1 MSEAAHAQATSR
13 TQHPRHLTGDR
24 DWIQAYREQASPAV
38 LASRAQDVL
47 SEVALRHRDHFRQ
60 RPAGT
65 DALLVEAARTPGMSC
80 LMTCVDDR
88 PFMVD
93 TTLMVLRDAG
103 LAVDWLIHPVLR
115 VQRDGAGRLEGLAP
129 AGSGHAESWIY
140 VEFEGVLDAA
150 AAAQLGQQL
159 HLRLAQLRAVVGDF
173 GAMRARLQELVEELA
188 HCPPGIV
195 GEEVAEARE
204 FLRWLDADR
213 FTFIACSESITASD
227 ASGRAGFQPR
237 PEAGLG
243 LARDHGPLADTEA
256 LIAPREELDKYVESP
271 RVVVVTKAL
280 RRAPIH
286 HDEPLDVISVKRFDA
301 QGRVNGLVRF
311 VGLFAA
317 EAYQEAPWVIP
328 LIRRKCQRVLDGSR
342 LDLASHSGKAL
353 AEILGGFPRDELFQS
368 GEDELLRTCIG
379 ILDLPDR
386 QQLRLFM
393 RRDRYGRFFSALV
406 YIPRERYSR
415 ELRDR
420 IGQEL
425 LLACGGQ
432 GLDRTVEFLRGGFA
446 RIRFQVRT
454 PPGTVLDTPVEAIEQ
469 RLLDATR
476 PFRDQLRAAL
486 AEHGAAEVGA
496 LTARFGEAFT
506 PAYLE
511 RTAAAD
517 VAADTVALAGLDAA
531 HPVHAALRLGAAPTR
546 LKLFC
551 WREPLALADVLPVL
565 QNFGI
570 RSVRQDPE
578 PVRPRDGDTLWV
590 QDFEVEIP
598 PGSTPE
604 AARELETLL
613 PQVLRGAAEDDGLNR
628 LVLAAA
634 LSLRQIVVLRVLARY
649 VNQIGLPYGRT
660 DIERILAA
668 NADVARL
675 LVQQFEARF
684 DPAIDAARR
693 SEMEAAGTKALDEA
707 LDQVAGLDADRILRA
722 LVSVVR
728 AGLRTNFWQRDADGR
743 PKPWVSLKLD
753 PSKVPELPQPRPL
766 FEIWVC
772 SPTVEGVHL
781 RGGKVARGGLR
792 WSDRSEDF
800 RTEVLGLMKAQQ
812 VKNVVIVPVGA
823 KGGFV
828 TKKSPPPA
836 EREAW
841 MAYGIECYRTF
852 LRGLLDL
859 TDNRVGDGIVAPR
872 DTVRHDG
879 DDPYLVVAAD
889 KGTATFSDIA
899 NGVAAD
905 YGFWLGDAFASGGSV
920 GYDHK
925 KMGITARGAWESV
938 KRHFRELKTDIA
950 REDFTVV
957 GIGDMSGDVFG
968 NGMLLSPH
976 IRLVAAFDHR
986 HVFLDPSPD
995 PQRSFA
1001 ERQRLFALPRS
1012 SWADYDT
1019 SLISK
1024 GGGVFA
1030 RSAKRVT
1037 VSPEAAQALGIA
1049 PGTLAPAELIRACLR
1064 APVDLLW
1071 NGGIGTYVKASSQ
1084 GNDQVRDRG
1093 NDAVRV
1099 DGRELRARVV
1109 GEGGNL
1115 GFTQAG
1121 RIEYALRGAGG
1132 HGGRINTD
1140 AIDNSGGVHCSD
1152 REVNIKIALNEI
1164 MAAGH
1169 ITRPGRDRLLAA
1181 MTDDVARFVLRDN
1194 EVQSGAISLI
1204 ESHAALRLD
1213 DHAALIRRLERDGRL
1228 DRALEGLPD
1237 DEEIQE
1243 RRGAARGL
1251 TRPEIAVLMAYAKMS
1266 LNEAALGSK
1275 LPDDPYFREA
1285 LLDNFPPALVHAHR
1299 AALEKHR
1306 LRREIV
1312 ATLLSNAVVNRMGAS
1327 FAHRLAE
1334 DQGASLA
1341 EVIAGYAAAHEL
1353 LESDHYWRDIETLD
1367 GKLPA
1372 AVQIR
1377 LMHLAADLIKHVS
1390 GWIVGARFGDAMGVG
1405 DIVAR
1410 YAPAVK
1416 EIESRLPD
1424 LLPTRYREDHD
1435 RHLSA
1440 LLSENVPEDLSRRLA
1455 ATKALGGAL
1464 DIADLA
1470 RNASVPLADAAT
1482 TYLELGERLRMPWLL
1497 SALVN
1502 LHVTSHWQALARS
1515 RLREDAYLLH
1525 RNLAA
1530 QVMAAGGVDAWA
1542 AANESRLKFSLGRL
1556 TEIQASGAQ
1565 DYAGLTVAVRE
1576 LYDLQRT

>member
-1 MSEAAHAQATSR
+1 MSLEAKENGPS
-13 TQHPRHLTGDR
+13 P
-24 DWIQAYREQASPAV
+24 IQQDIEPADTAWLNAYYASASPEV
-38 LASRAQDVL
+38 LKSRPDAL
-47 SEVALRHRDHFRQ
+47 LRELALRHRDRFRQ
-60 RPAGT
+60 RPQAV
-65 DALLVEAARTPGMSC
+65 DALRVEPGLTGGTIC
-80 LMTCVDDR
+80 VQTCMDDR
-88 PFMVD
+88 PFLVD

-103 LAVDWLIHPVLR
+103 CIVDWMVHPVLR
-115 VQRDGAGRLEGLAP
+115 VERDAAGRLIGLASP
-129 AGSGHAESWIY
+129 ESGQAESWIY
-140 VEFEGVLDAA
+140 LEFESALDTAGTSRLRD
-150 AAAQLGQQL
+150 QLQARSDQ
-159 HLRLAQLRAVVGDF
+159 LRLAVADYA
-173 GAMRARLQELVEELA
+173 AMRSRLHALVEELEHRPQGSDA
-188 HCPPGIV
+188 REID
-195 GEEVAEARE
+195 EARE

-213 FTFIACSESITASD
+213 FTFIACSESFTTLTSD
-227 ASGRAGFQPR
+227 GRARFQPL
-237 PEAGLG
+237 PAAGLG
-243 LARDHGPLADTEA
+243 LARENGVLADTEA

-280 RRAPIH
+280 QRAPIH
-286 HDEPLDVISVKRFDA
+286 HDEPLDVIGVKRFDV
-301 QGRVNGLVRF
+301 QGRVSGIVRL
-311 VGLFAA
+311 VGLFSA

-328 LIRRKCQRVLDGSR
+328 LIRRKCQRVLDGSK
-342 LDLASHSGKAL
+342 LDPDSHSGKAL
-353 AEILGGFPRDELFQS
+353 REILGGFPRDELFQS
-368 GEDELLRTCIG
+368 SEDELLRTCMG

-406 YIPRERYSR
+406 YLPRERYSR

-425 LLACGGQ
+425 MRACGGQ
-432 GLDRTVEFLRGGFA
+432 SLDRSVEFLRGGFA
-446 RIRFQVRT
+446 RIHFQVRT
-454 PPGTVLDTPVEAIEQ
+454 PPGTVLETGVDEIEQ
-469 RLLDATR
+469 GLLRATR
-476 PFRDQLRAAL
+476 PFREQLRAAL
-486 AEHGAAEVGA
+486 IEQGAPDAAALAE
-496 LTARFGEAFT
+496 RFGEAFT

-511 RTAAAD
+511 RTSAAEAG
-517 VAADTVALAGLDAA
+517 ADTLWLAGLDAA
-531 HPVHAALRLGAAPTR
+531 QPVHAALRLSDTPTR

-551 WREPLALADVLPVL
+551 WREPLALSDVLPVL

-570 RSVRQDPE
+570 RSLRQDPE
-578 PVRPRDGDTLWV
+578 PVRPRAGELLWV
-590 QDFEVEIP
+590 QDFEIEIP
-598 PGSTPE
+598 AGSSAA

-613 PQVLRGAAEDDGLNR
+613 PQVLRGLAEDDGLNR

-634 LSLRQIVVLRVLARY
+634 LKLRQIVVLRVLSRY
-649 VNQIGLPYGRT
+649 VNQIGLPYGRA
-660 DIERILAA
+660 DIERIVAG
-668 NADVARL
+668 NAEVARRIA
-675 LVQQFEARF
+675 QQFELRF
-684 DPAIDAARR
+684 DPAIDAAKRR
-693 SEMEAAGTKALDEA
+693 DIEIAGAQALDQA
-707 LDQVAGLDADRILRA
+707 LDQVAGLDADRVLRA

-728 AGLRTNFWQRDADGR
+728 AGLRTNFWQRDADGN

-753 PSKVPELPQPRPL
+753 PSKVPELPRPRPL

-828 TKKSPPPA
+828 TKNAPPPSD
-836 EREAW
+836 REAW
-841 MAYGIECYRTF
+841 MAYGIECYRSF
-852 LRGLLDL
+852 LRGLLDI
-859 TDNRVGDGIVAPR
+859 TDNRVGDSIVAPL
-872 DTVRHDG
+872 DVIRHDG

-899 NGVAAD
+899 NGVAAEYD
-905 YGFWLGDAFASGGSV
+905 FWLGDAFASGGSV

-950 REDFTVV
+950 NEDFSVV

-976 IRLVAAFDHR
+976 IRLIAAFDHR
-986 HVFLDPSPD
+986 HIFLDPDPD
-995 PQRSFA
+995 PLRSFA
-1001 ERQRLFALPRS
+1001 ERGRMFALPRS

-1019 SLISK
+1019 SLISA
-1024 GGGVFA
+1024 GGGVFP

-1037 VSPEAAQALGIA
+1037 VSPETARALGIE

-1071 NGGIGTYVKASSQ
+1071 NGGIGTYVKASTQ
-1084 GNDQVRDRG
+1084 GHDQVRDRA
-1093 NDAVRV
+1093 NDSVRV

-1121 RIEYALRGAGG
+1121 RIEYVLRGASSG
-1132 HGGRINTD
+1132 GGRINTD

-1152 REVNIKIALNEI
+1152 REVNIKIALNEATA
-1164 MAAGH
+1164 MGRLARAD
-1169 ITRPGRDRLLAA
+1169 RDRLLAD

-1204 ESHAALRLD
+1204 ESQAALRLD
-1213 DHAALIRRLERDGRL
+1213 DHAALIRRLEREGRL

-1237 DEEIQE
+1237 DEELQE
-1243 RRGAARGL
+1243 RRSAGRGL
-1251 TRPEIAVLMAYAKMS
+1251 ARPEIAVLMAYAKMAM
-1266 LNEAALGSK
+1266 NEAALSSE
-1275 LPDDPYFREA
+1275 LPDDPYFLRA
-1285 LLDNFPPALVHAHR
+1285 LLDNFPPALVSAHR

-1312 ATLLSNAVVNRMGAS
+1312 ATILSNAVVNRMGAS

-1334 DQGASLA
+1334 DHGVTLA
-1341 EVIAGYAAAHEL
+1341 EVLGAYAAAHEL
-1353 LESDHYWRDIETLD
+1353 LDGNRYWLAIESLD
-1367 GKLPA
+1367 GRLPA
-1372 AVQIR
+1372 SVQIR
-1377 LMHLAADLIKHVS
+1377 LMHVAADLIKHVS
-1390 GWIVGARFGDAMGVG
+1390 GWIVGARFGERLGVG
-1405 DIVAR
+1405 DIVSR
-1410 YAPAVK
+1410 YAPAVAQ
-1416 EIESRLPD
+1416 IEALLPD
-1424 LLPTRYREDHD
+1424 LLPPRYREDYE
-1435 RHLSA
+1435 RHLA
-1440 LLSENVPEDLSRRLA
+1440 GLLGEQVPEELSRRLT

-1470 RNASVPLADAAT
+1470 QAASVPLAAAAAT
-1482 TYLELGERLRMPWLL
+1482 YFEVGERLRMPWLL
-1497 SALVN
+1497 AAIVN
-1502 LHVTSHWQALARS
+1502 LRVASPWQALARS

-1525 RNLAA
+1525 RSVASQA
-1530 QVMAAGGVDAWA
+1530 MAAGGVEAWA
-1542 AANESRLKFSLGRL
+1542 LANERRLKFSLGRL
-1556 TEIQASGAQ
+1556 TEIQASGVQ

-1576 LYDLQRT
+1576 LYDLQRS